1 MRRLGLIGAGGM
13 AETVLSAL
21 ANELPA
27 RLDHLSILISQ
38 KRSASVDNLANQ
50 FGLRVA
56 IVSDVRTDLAAFLA
70 DAPDV
75 VVECAGHAAV
85 RQHGATILGSGRD
98 LILASIGALADE
110 DLRADLERA
119 AARGGAR
126 LILAPGAVGG
136 IDALV
141 AARLS
146 GLESVLYTSRKPP
159 RAWLGT
165 PAERLVNLAA
175 LTAPAAFFE
184 GTAREAAQTY
194 PQNANVAATLALA
207 GVGFDRTRVRLIADP
222 TTDRNSHE
230 VAVRGACANFTI
242 NMEGRPSPT
251 NPKTSLT
258 AGFSLA
264 RQVLN
269 RVASMVI

>member
-21 ANELPA
+21 ADGLPA
-27 RLDHLSILISQ
+27 RLDHLSILVLPQIGPPAFLHQIGPRIAST
-38 KRSASVDNLANQ
+38 SAVHTSL
-50 FGLRVA
+50 
-56 IVSDVRTDLAAFLA
+56 SAFLA
-70 DAPDV
+70 DQPDV
-75 VVECAGHAAV
+75 VVECAAHAAV
-85 RQHGATILGSGRD
+85 RQFGAAILESGRD
-98 LILASIGALADE
+98 LILASIGSLAD
-110 DLRADLERA
+110 DHLRMDLERA
-119 AARGGAR
+119 AAQGGAR
-126 LILAPGAVGG
+126 LILPAGAVGG

-146 GLESVLYTSRKPP
+146 GLESVVYTGRKPP

-165 PAERLVNLAA
+165 PAERLLDLAA

-184 GTAREAAQTY
+184 GTAREAARDY

-207 GVGFDRTRVRLIADP
+207 GAGFDKTRVRLIADP
-222 TTDRNSHE
+222 TTERNTHE
-230 VAVRGACANFTI
+230 VVVRSGCANFTI
-242 NMEGRPSPT
+242 NVEGRPSPA

-258 AGFSLA
+258 AGYSVA

-269 RVASMVI
+269 RIAAVVI